1 LRWSSAVSDAP
12 SFTQAVHDVCDQVL
26 ESLDGKKPDLAL
38 AFISAHHG
46 PSYYAAPEVFAER
59 LGARVLIGCSA
70 AGVIGGGREIE
81 RRPAVALSAA
91 SLPRVKLTPFVLQ
104 QDELPGPDD
113 PPEAW
118 EELLGV
124 RAADCPAILLL
135 PDPFTIQADQ
145 LIAGLDFAF
154 PKAVKIGGLVSGG
167 HGPGTN
173 ALLEGAKVK
182 RSGAVGVAFAG
193 DLSVETVV
201 AQGCRPVGKPMVVTE
216 CERNVIR
223 KLDAG
228 TPLEVIRGLFG
239 SAETR
244 DRRLIRR
251 SLQIGILMDPL
262 SDQFAAG
269 DFLIRNVIG
278 ADEQTG
284 AVAIGELVREGQVV
298 QFHVRDAEAA
308 DEDLRAMLE
317 RCVERLDGDAPAAAL
332 LFQCLGRGQH
342 LFGAPDHD
350 TTVFSEMVAP
360 VPLAGFFCNGEI
372 GPVGGTTFL
381 HGYTSSFALFRPKK
395 AAGAK

>member
-1 LRWSSAVSDAP
+1 L
-12 SFTQAVHDVCDQVL
+12 F
-26 ESLDGKKPDLAL
+26 E
-38 AFISAHHG
+38 
-46 PSYYAAPEVFAER
+46 
-59 LGARVLIGCSA
+59 
-70 AGVIGGGREIE
+70 GG
-81 RRPAVALSAA
+81 
-91 SLPRVKLTPFVLQ
+91 
-104 QDELPGPDD
+104 
-113 PPEAW
+113 
-118 EELLGV
+118 
-124 RAADCPAILLL
+124 
-135 PDPFTIQADQ
+135 
-145 LIAGLDFAF
+145 
-154 PKAVKIGGLVSGG
+154 
-167 HGPGTN
+167 
-173 ALLEGAKVK
+173 KVK

-228 TPLEVIRGLFG
+228 TPLEVIRGLFN

-251 SLQIGILMDPL
+251 SLQIGIVMDPL

-284 AVAIGELVREGQVV
+284 AVAVGELVREGQVV

-317 RCVERLDGDAPAAAL
+317 RCVERLDGDEPAAAL

-342 LFGAPDHD
+342 LFGSPDHD
-350 TTVFSEMVAP
+350 TAVFNEMVAP

-395 AAGAK
+395 PAAR